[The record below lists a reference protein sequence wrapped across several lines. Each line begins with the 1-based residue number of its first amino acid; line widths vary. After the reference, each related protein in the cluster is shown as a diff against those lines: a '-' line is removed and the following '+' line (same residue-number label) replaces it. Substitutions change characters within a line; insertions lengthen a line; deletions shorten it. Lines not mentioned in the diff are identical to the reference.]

1 MLKIYTPFFCPMK
14 VTFMLRCILLTALTS
29 SAVSLYAD
37 NRPLVER
44 HRDSIAA
51 DNKIIYFGKGDE
63 PPADSVRA
71 LYMKFYQD
79 QFHHFQDPEAPY
91 FLFMSKDSHM
101 AMGMGGMV
109 RMRGY
114 LDWGGAI
121 GQPAFA
127 PALIPMEKDPA
138 RDKYLGTTPAG
149 TALYFRL
156 LGKNNKI
163 GDFQLYI
170 EMNFNG
176 YQSRDCHLKKSY
188 ARINDWTI
196 GLASS
201 TFGDNTAL
209 PPVID
214 ASGPNAK
221 MAATPVLV
229 RWMHSFKRK
238 YTLALSVETPS
249 DAIQTQEGITE
260 KVNQWIPDFAA
271 FGQIDWGAS
280 NHIRLAGI
288 LRALPYR
295 NLITQRNH
303 TTWGWGLQASTTLH
317 PIPEITIYG
326 AANCG
331 HGYTSLGGDWL
342 FGAYDLV
349 PDPTEEGRLFAP
361 FAFGGWGSIQYN
373 FSSDFFV
380 SATVS
385 GARYAPRHNPA
396 PGEYQSGLYMAYNAY
411 YYLTPR
417 ISFGAEFN
425 LGRRENFSGQTG
437 WARRF
442 GMLAAFSF

>member
-1 MLKIYTPFFCPMK
+1 
-14 VTFMLRCILLTALTS
+14 MLRFSVLTAVVLCALSTAAQQALTDTHLD
-29 SAVSLYAD
+29 SL
-37 NRPLVER
+37 
-44 HRDSIAA
+44 AA
-51 DNKIIYFGKGDE
+51 DHKVIFFGKGEE
-63 PPADSVRA
+63 PANDSIRA
-71 LYMKFYQD
+71 IYMKFYRD
-79 QFHHFQDPEAPY
+79 QFRHFQDPLAPY
-91 FLFMSKDSHM
+91 FLFMSKDSNL

-127 PALIPMEKDPA
+127 PALIPMHRDPA
-138 RDKYLGTTPAG
+138 KDKYFGTTPAG

-156 LGKNNKI
+156 LGRNSKI
-163 GDFQLYI
+163 GDFQFYI

-176 YQSRDCHLKKSY
+176 YESRDCHLKKSY
-188 ARINDWTI
+188 AIINDWTI

-201 TFGDNTAL
+201 TFGDNLAL

-221 MAATPVLV
+221 MAASPVLV
-229 RWMHSFKRK
+229 RWMHSFRNK
-238 YTLALSVETPS
+238 YTVALSVETPS
-249 DAIQTQEGITE
+249 DAIQTQAGVTE

-271 FGQIDWGAS
+271 FGQINWGPS
-280 NHIRLAGI
+280 NHLRLSGI

-295 NLITQRNH
+295 NLIEGRNR
-303 TTWGWGLQASTTLH
+303 TVWGWGLQASTTFH
-317 PIPEITIYG
+317 PLPQITVYG
-326 AANCG
+326 AFNCG
-331 HGYTSLGGDWL
+331 HGYASLGGDWL
-342 FGAYDLV
+342 FGAYDLI
-349 PDPTEEGRLFAP
+349 PDPHTPGRLFAP
-361 FAFGGWGSIQYN
+361 FAFGGWGSVQYN
-373 FSSDFFV
+373 FTSDFFV

-385 GARYAPRHNPA
+385 GARYAPGID
-396 PGEYQSGLYMAYNAY
+396 PGPDEYRSGLYMAYNAY

-425 LGRRENFSGQTG
+425 LGRRRNFSGQTG